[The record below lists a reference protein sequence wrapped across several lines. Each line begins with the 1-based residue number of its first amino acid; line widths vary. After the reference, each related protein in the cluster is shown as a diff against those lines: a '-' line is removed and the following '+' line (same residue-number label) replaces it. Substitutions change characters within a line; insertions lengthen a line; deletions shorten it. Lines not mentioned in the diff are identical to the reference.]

1 MDLQLTAKTALVTG
15 ASRGSACRHC
25 APDPQ
30 RRRPDMAPTLT
41 QEQRMPLIR
50 SMSLPH
56 LARLTVAWG
65 APFAIVHFYWAA
77 GGTALNNPG

>member
-15 ASRGSACRHC
+15 ASRGSACHR

-30 RRRPDMAPTLT
+30 RRRRLDMAPTLT

-77 GGTALNNPG
+77 GGTALNNAG